1 VRLTT
6 TVAADDSESR
16 KRKRADHAALPS
28 ARPSADPNVSSSS
41 SSSFAS
47 AASASDASDLPLSRA
62 MNHIR
67 VSKVELKP
75 IGVFESCWPEK
86 YGAPRQGALVAE
98 SRGAI
103 ELTCYQGARHA
114 ALEGLEE
121 FSHVVVLWL
130 FHDNRDKRTEIVPD
144 AANKDG
150 NVIRYT
156 SEPAAKVQPPRLSLA
171 SKRKIGVFATRTPHR
186 PAPIGLTICRIEK
199 VQHARGRV
207 IVSGIDLI
215 DKTPI
220 LDIKP
225 YVPRYDSFPL
235 ARTPAWITPVGAV
248 SDEAANAGAHVPET
262 EMEAAASASC
272 ALGSLPSAVMAASS
286 SEPASSSSSSSSSL
300 SSFDSASHSA
310 TKTVRVEI
318 SAEADADLLRLAP
331 RLRLFRN
338 APAACRACIVATLGE
353 DIRSRHEKQRGPGTY
368 GFCIDVLNCVFE
380 VTVDGGN
387 GGGDGDDSGSGG
399 VQCKV
404 LRIEHWPQNFDHV
417 RSKPHH

>member
-1 VRLTT
+1 
-6 TVAADDSESR
+6 
-16 KRKRADHAALPS
+16 
-28 ARPSADPNVSSSS
+28 
-41 SSSFAS
+41 
-47 AASASDASDLPLSRA
+47 
-62 MNHIR
+62 MNHVR

-103 ELTCYQGARHA
+103 ELTCYQGARHS

-144 AANKDG
+144 AASKDG

-186 PAPIGLTICRIEK
+186 PAPIGLTICRIEE

-235 ARTPAWITPVGAV
+235 ARTPTWITPAAAG
-248 SDEAANAGAHVPET
+248 SDEAANASAHAAET
-262 EMEAAASASC
+262 EMEATASASSS
-272 ALGSLPSAVMAASS
+272 AASSIPSAVTVSASS
-286 SEPASSSSSSSSSL
+286 SSASSSSS
-300 SSFDSASHSA
+300 DHASHSA

-318 SAEADADLLRLAP
+318 SAEADADLVRLAP

-380 VTVDGGN
+380 VTVDGG
-387 GGGDGDDSGSGG
+387 SGSGDSDESDGG